1 MVEASEGDPGW
12 QPDVD
17 VDADGLD
24 ATEMPAALP
33 AIALGSFDAV
43 LDLIGRRRD
52 AKLKLHLEEHV
63 SLVKF
68 DAGGTI
74 ELQLLP
80 GAPAELANDLREK
93 LNRWTGSRWMVA
105 LSRGPGAPPVAKVRR
120 ERAAAELE
128 RLKAHPAVKAIFEQF
143 PDAVIDEVRP
153 LMQPGDDD
161 VDTATGSG

>member
-1 MVEASEGDPGW
+1 VDGDDIDPTEA
-12 QPDVD
+12 
-17 VDADGLD
+17 
-24 ATEMPAALP
+24 PAAP
-33 AIALGSFDAV
+33 QAITLGSFDAV

-68 DAGGTI
+68 DPVGTI
-74 ELQLLP
+74 ELHLLA

-93 LNRWTGSRWMVA
+93 LNRWTGGRWMVA
-105 LSRGPGAPPVAKVRR
+105 LSRAQGAPPVGKVRR

-128 RLKAHPAVKAIFEQF
+128 RLKAHPAVRAVFEQF

-153 LMQPGDDD
+153 LMQTGDDD
-161 VDTATGSG
+161 TDTATGSG